1 MSNIKGEIFQMEQLI
16 EDLKKRVDH
25 LQYDEIS
32 PLKSEVNDMKIT
44 LSNNDLLTKQAIE
57 SNKKLSDTMDS
68 FKETMIDVAQSVKD
82 SNKVCAQLTV
92 TVEQLN
98 EKIMS
103 VETSTNN
110 SLTKFSDKLDR
121 LDEKSKVDILEW
133 CRSKWLEII
142 LGLGALGYVISQLIK

>member
-1 MSNIKGEIFQMEQLI
+1 MEQLI

-68 FKETMIDVAQSVKD
+68 FKETMIEVAQSVKD
-82 SNKVCAQLTV
+82 SNRVCAQLTV

>member
-1 MSNIKGEIFQMEQLI
+1 MEQLI

-68 FKETMIDVAQSVKD
+68 FKETMIEVAQSVKD
-82 SNKVCAQLTV
+82 SNRVCAQLTV

-133 CRSKWLEII
+133 CRSKWLEIV

>member
-1 MSNIKGEIFQMEQLI
+1 MEQLI

-82 SNKVCAQLTV
+82 SNRVCAQLTV

>member
-1 MSNIKGEIFQMEQLI
+1 MEQLI

-82 SNKVCAQLTV
+82 SNRVCAQLTV

-133 CRSKWLEII
+133 CRSKWLEIV

>member
-1 MSNIKGEIFQMEQLI
+1 MEQLI

-82 SNKVCAQLTV
+82 SNRVCAQLTV

-103 VETSTNN
+103 VETSTNS
-110 SLTKFSDKLDR
+110 SLTKFSDKLDK

-133 CRSKWLEII
+133 CKSKWLEIV